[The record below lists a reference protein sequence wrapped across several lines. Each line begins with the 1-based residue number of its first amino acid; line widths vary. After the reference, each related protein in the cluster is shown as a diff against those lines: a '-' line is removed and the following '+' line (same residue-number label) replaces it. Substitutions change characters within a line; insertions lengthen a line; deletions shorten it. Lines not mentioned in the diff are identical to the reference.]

1 MREATFNKKAIYSSL
16 AQNRVLFSSATL
28 RYRRSMP
35 TPHDPF
41 DDLVITFKPEAT
53 PEEEDRF
60 LTEFAHA
67 IFAVARHLVATQDT
81 PSDGD
86 GLETTE
92 L

>member
-1 MREATFNKKAIYSSL
+1 MTKP
-16 AQNRVLFSSATL
+16 Q
-28 RYRRSMP
+28 
-35 TPHDPF
+35 DPF

-67 IFAVARHLVATQDT
+67 IIAIARHLVATQDM
-81 PSDGD
+81 SADGD
-86 GLETTE
+86 ELETME